1 MSSNTFFYDWFA
13 TAKEPVMRRIT
24 RAIDLKTNFSYYYRN
39 EGISSVKIEK
49 KV

>member
-24 RAIDLKTNFSYYYRN
+24 RAIGLEITSTTTK
-39 EGISSVKIEK
+39 EK
-49 KV
+49 EKFRV